1 MINGNLPSDSSN
13 KNSTTDFFNNF
24 FKSDLTVS
32 SNVDDAVIGY
42 FQSVT
47 GDKDSGKLLAA
58 SVIYTAT
65 NQGLDP
71 MALIEEFRK
80 LGPGELNAYLTMFL
94 NINRAS
100 TSLLGLSNSPEIN
113 KYIARAILP

>member
-1 MINGNLPSDSSN
+1 MINGNLPTPEQSN
-13 KNSTTDFFNNF
+13 PTTQFFNNF
-24 FKSDLTVS
+24 FKTDLTIS

-47 GDKDSGKLLAA
+47 GDKESGKTLAA
-58 SVIYTAT
+58 SVIYTAV

-71 MALIEEFRK
+71 MSIIDEFRK
-80 LGPGELNAYLTMFL
+80 LGPGELNAYLAMFL

-100 TSLLGLSNSPEIN
+100 TSLLGLSNSPEVS
-113 KYIARAILP
+113 KYVARAILP